1 VAAYSSLSLIKIFD
15 RALGRSPAGLLVCSP
30 RGGAVEQLSRRRW
43 GQTPEP
49 LQFHYRFETL
59 GGRSRDVFS
68 VLELGV
74 HDHSEDLDVVLG
86 PNSLS
91 LDHKGLCVAL
101 VRFAGEVYDCRLLR
115 LKSRPASSLPVQS
128 VLNDGFDAFAVAL
141 RRRSSNLRREVVHE
155 GYRAPAAI
163 DSSLYQV
170 GIEEEE
176 KDRRQG
182 RALW

>member
-1 VAAYSSLSLIKIFD
+1 MLSVF
-15 RALGRSPAGLLVCSP
+15 
-30 RGGAVEQLSRRRW
+30 
-43 GQTPEP
+43 EP
-49 LQFHYRFETL
+49 
-59 GGRSRDVFS
+59 
-68 VLELGV
+68 GV
-74 HDHSEDLDVVLG
+74 HDHAEDLDVLFRLDG
-86 PNSLS
+86 LS
-91 LDHKGLCVAL
+91 LDDKRLCGAL